1 MSFVVDCEVKSVHI
15 GAGRTCLCVVV
26 DVYSSFSIRV
36 SVPSVLLTGRDFKR
50 CIIVLGNSEVQ
61 SVSAGAS
68 VSVRVVIGIYPG
80 RVVGLFMPKVLL
92 ACTLGFCIVCSVVDG
107 EEKGVNVRARRTSL
121 CVVVNVCASFRI
133 RVSVPDVLLACSC
146 LERCIVMLGNREV
159 QSICA

>member
-1 MSFVVDCEVKSVHI
+1 MSFVIDCEVKSVHI

-36 SVPSVLLTGRDFKR
+36 SVPSVLFTCGDFKR
-50 CIIVLGNSEVQ
+50 SIVVLGNSEVQ

-68 VSVRVVIGIYPG
+68 VSVRVVIGIYPS

-92 ACTLGFCIVCSVVDG
+92 ACSLGFCIVGAVVDC
-107 EEKGVNVRARRTSL
+107 EVKGVHIGAGRTCL
-121 CVVVNVCASFRI
+121 CVVVDVCASFII

-146 LERCIVMLGNREV
+146 LERCIVML
-159 QSICA
+159 

>member
-1 MSFVVDCEVKSVHI
+1 MSSVVDGEVKCVHVRTW
-15 GAGRTCLCVVV
+15 RTCLCVVIYV
-26 DVYSSFSIRV
+26 CASFSV
-36 SVPSVLLTGRDFKR
+36 CVTVPSVLLTCGDFKR
-50 CIIVLGNSEVQ
+50 SVVVLGNCEVQ

-68 VSVRVVIGIYPG
+68 VSVRVVIGIYPS

-92 ACTLGFCIVCSVVDG
+92 ACTMGFCIVCSVVDG

>member
-1 MSFVVDCEVKSVHI
+1 M
-15 GAGRTCLCVVV
+15 VV
-26 DVYSSFSIRV
+26 DVGASFRIRV
-36 SVPSVLLTGRDFKR
+36 SVPGVLFTGRDFKR
-50 CIIVLGNSEVQ
+50 SIVVLGNCEVQ

-68 VSVRVVIGIYPG
+68 ASVRVVIGIYPS

-121 CVVVNVCASFRI
+121 CVVVNVCASFII

-146 LERCIVMLGNREV
+146 LKRCIVMLGN
-159 QSICA
+159 